1 MNKIYALV
9 IPRFE
14 DIFHS
19 YFSCEVI
26 KGVSIATSRLKI
38 DLLIHITERHAHKDW
53 LTSSVLSTK
62 NIDGIIFA
70 DINSDI
76 TTLKKVIA
84 KKIPYIV
91 MNNFF
96 QEAINCVTIDNMKAA
111 MDVTDYLV
119 SLGHSKIGT
128 ITGDLSTQAGKLR
141 LQGYKEALG
150 KKGIKINDDYITSGN
165 FLRSQARHAAMKLL
179 KLKNRPTAIFAAS
192 DIMALELIDVAKH
205 YNLVIPKDLSV
216 VGFDDNPINIYSPIS
231 LTTVSQPLMEMG
243 RIALEKL
250 NQIVC
255 AKVDQ
260 PLKILLGTRLIKRD
274 SCTRPERKSNN
285 EKRST

>member
-26 KGVSIATSRLKI
+26 KGVSIAASRLKV
-38 DLLIHITERHAHKDW
+38 DLLVHITERHGHKDW
-53 LTSSVLSTK
+53 LTSSTLSAK
-62 NIDGIIFA
+62 NIDGILFA
-70 DINSDI
+70 DINGDL

-84 KKIPYIV
+84 KKIPYII

-96 QEAINCVTIDNMKAA
+96 QEPINFVTIDNERASI
-111 MDVTDYLV
+111 DVVDYLIN
-119 SLGHSKIGT
+119 LGHTKIAT
-128 ITGDLSTQAGKLR
+128 IAGDLSTQAGKLR
-141 LQGYKEALG
+141 LKGYKDALL
-150 KKGIKINDDYITSGN
+150 KKGIKIKEEYITVGN
-165 FLRSQARHAAMKLL
+165 FLRSSARHAAMKLL
-179 KLKNRPTAIFAAS
+179 KLKNRPTAVFAAS

-205 YNLVIPKDLSV
+205 YNLIIPRDLSII
-216 VGFDDNPINIYSPIS
+216 GFDDNPINVYSPIG
-231 LTTVSQPLMEMG
+231 LTTVGQPLMEMG

-250 NQIVC
+250 NQITSGR
-255 AKVDQ
+255 AQQ

-274 SCTRPERKSNN
+274 SC
-285 EKRST
+285 EKLKR